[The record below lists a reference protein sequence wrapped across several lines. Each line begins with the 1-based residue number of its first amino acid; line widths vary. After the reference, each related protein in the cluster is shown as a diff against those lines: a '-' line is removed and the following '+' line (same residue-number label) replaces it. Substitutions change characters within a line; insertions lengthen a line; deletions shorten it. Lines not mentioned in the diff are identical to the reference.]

1 MFIWMLATFV
11 AYFVKGICGFASTM
25 VFTSIASLGHAANVL
40 ITPTDLLL
48 GTPTNIIMIVKHRQL
63 LRIKLILPLFLT
75 VMLGSIPGVFFL
87 RNIDAQLAKAFF
99 GVLIILLSV
108 YSLLGDRIAPQHHLK
123 NSKPVLYIIGIL
135 SGIVTGLY
143 GVGALLAAYFSHIE
157 KDPRVFK
164 GNICAVFL
172 AEDIFRLIMY
182 IATGIITADV
192 LKSALLLM
200 PFMIIGMIAG
210 LKCSSKLNDK
220 RLNLII
226 NLFLILSSIILTF
239 SVL

>member
-1 MFIWMLATFV
+1 MFIWMFATLV

-25 VFTSIASLGHAANVL
+25 VFTSIASLGNAANVL

-48 GTPTNIIMIVKHRQL
+48 GAPTNLIMIVKHRQY
-63 LRIKLILPLFLT
+63 LRVKLILPLFLT

-87 RNIDAQLAKAFF
+87 RNINAQLTKAFF
-99 GVLIILLSV
+99 GVLIICLSG
-108 YSLLGDRIAPQHHLK
+108 YSLLSDRIVPQHPLK
-123 NSKPVLYIIGIL
+123 TSKPVLYLIGIL
-135 SGIVTGLY
+135 SGVVTVLY

-157 KDPRVFK
+157 KDPHVFK

-172 AEDIFRLIMY
+172 AEDVFRLILY

-192 LKSALLLM
+192 LKSALLLT
-200 PFMIIGMIAG
+200 PFMIIGMVAG
-210 LKCSSKLNDK
+210 LKCSSRMNDH
-220 RLNLII
+220 RLNLVI
-226 NLFLILSSIILTF
+226 NLFLILSGIILFF